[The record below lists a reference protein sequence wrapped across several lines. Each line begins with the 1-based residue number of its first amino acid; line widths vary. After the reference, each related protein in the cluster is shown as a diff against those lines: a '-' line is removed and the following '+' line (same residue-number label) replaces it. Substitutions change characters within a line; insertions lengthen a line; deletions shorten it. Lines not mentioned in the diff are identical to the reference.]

1 MAVAQVEEIINKMQ
15 KEKIEVENRE
25 AHSCLEEHVVEP
37 TSSMTDRPLFV
48 TWKITR
54 ADGRKNLR
62 GCIGTFQPLAVEKG
76 LRNYAKIAA
85 FNDNRFDPIA
95 ANELPLLE
103 CGVTLLSDFEPVPHA
118 LDWTLGVHGIQI
130 SFWHNGQSMS
140 GTYLPEVPVEQGW
153 TKEETMWNLMW
164 KAGWDGPQSEWQ
176 KVDLQVIRYQ
186 GSKAKA
192 TWEEYLEM
200 MAIAVKDGCVRVR

>member
-1 MAVAQVEEIINKMQ
+1 MASIAHCLYCFDVISAELERPRKRSSMAVAQVEEIINKMQ

-76 LRNYAKIAA
+76 LRNYAKIAYVNPNLQKYVS
-85 FNDNRFDPIA
+85 FLTRPLA
-95 ANELPLLE
+95 ARSTITDLIPSL
-103 CGVTLLSDFEPVPHA
+103 
-118 LDWTLGVHGIQI
+118 QM
-130 SFWHNGQSMS
+130 SF
-140 GTYLPEVPVEQGW
+140 LC
-153 TKEETMWNLMW
+153 WN
-164 KAGWDGPQSEWQ
+164 
-176 KVDLQVIRYQ
+176 
-186 GSKAKA
+186 
-192 TWEEYLEM
+192 
-200 MAIAVKDGCVRVR
+200 AV